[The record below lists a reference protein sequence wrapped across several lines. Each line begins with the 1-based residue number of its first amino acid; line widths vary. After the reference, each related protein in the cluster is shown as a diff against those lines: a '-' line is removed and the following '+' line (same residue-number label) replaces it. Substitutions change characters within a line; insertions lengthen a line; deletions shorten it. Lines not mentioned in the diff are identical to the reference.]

1 MSKYNWDH
9 IVLEKN
15 LNANTM
21 NQYTQKEKHE
31 AMRFDKTL
39 PKEESYVRYIDLAF
53 GRFWKRAGFIG
64 SQHLKGSIKQL
75 REFIIKAYGNE
86 EELDDFI
93 EYAEAIGN
101 VEGKVLTLLKY
112 DCGRGESNDT
122 MIKYISD
129 RIYNDGLD
137 LLRRTQRLTRIK
149 KVSERIEAVIQ
160 EHTDVQPTPES
171 TQEGN

>member
-9 IVLEKN
+9 VVLEKN

-21 NQYTQKEKHE
+21 HQYTQEEKYE

-39 PKEESYVRYIDLAF
+39 PKEVSYIRYIDVAF

-64 SQHLKGSIKQL
+64 SQHLKGNVEQLKQ
-75 REFIIKAYGNE
+75 FVVDAYGNE

-93 EYAEAIGN
+93 EYVKAIGS

-112 DCGRGESNDT
+112 DCGRGEANDKT
-122 MIKYISD
+122 VKFISD
-129 RIYNDGLD
+129 SIYEEGLD

-160 EHTDVQPTPES
+160 EHTNTEPTPEA
-171 TQEGN
+171 TQEDK